1 MSAPEL
7 TGGARVRARGW
18 GWRHA
23 GRSASAVRDLDLS
36 IEPGER
42 VLLLGPSGAGKSTL
56 LHALAGILGGEEEGD
71 EFGEL
76 LLDGQHPSRQRGAA
90 GFVLQDPDT
99 QSVLARVGDD
109 VAFACE
115 NLGVPRDE
123 IWPRVG
129 AALADV
135 GLDVPLDR
143 STSALSGGQ
152 KQRLALAGVLAM
164 RPRLLLLDEPT
175 ANLDPAG
182 VIEVRRAVERVLER
196 TGASFVV
203 IEHRVDVWIDLVDR
217 VVVLD
222 PDGGVLADGAPGTV
236 IDGARTA
243 LDAAGVWLPQSAPAT
258 EHRSGAAARG
268 ETALESIQLAV
279 GHRRFGR
286 RQSDVV
292 SSGIDARFAAG
303 AVTAITGPNGIG
315 KSTFALTM
323 AGLLRPAGGEVRAS
337 AALRAGLGSAPIGWS
352 SRELL
357 ARIAT
362 VFQEPEHQFLTPRVR
377 DELLLGPRRLGW
389 AESDAERSAE
399 QMLHALRLERLADAN
414 PFTLSGGEKRR
425 LSVAAALV
433 AGPSVIVLDEP
444 TFGQD
449 RRTWGVLVEL
459 LADLRDRGRAIVA
472 VTHDQDFVDALADD
486 VIELRADREVLR

>member
-1 MSAPEL
+1 MTAADRP
-7 TGGARVRARGW
+7 GGARVRARGW

-23 GRSASAVRDLDLS
+23 GRSTQAVRDLDLD
-36 IEPGER
+36 IAPGER
-42 VLLLGPSGAGKSTL
+42 VLLLGSSGAGKSTL

-76 LLDGQHPSRQRGAA
+76 TLDGAHPAERRGVA
-90 GFVLQDPDT
+90 GLVLQDPDT
-99 QSVLARVGDD
+99 QAVLARVGDD

-115 NLGVPRDE
+115 NLGVARE
-123 IWPRVG
+123 QIWPRVHD
-129 AALADV
+129 ALADV

-182 VIEVRRAVERVLER
+182 VIEVRDAVARVLER

-222 PDGGVLADGAPGTV
+222 RDGGVLADGSPSSVLTE
-236 IDGARTA
+236 ARSA
-243 LDAAGVWLPQSAPAT
+243 LEDAGVWLPDAAPVA
-258 EHRSGAAARG
+258 RVGAAAEPRG
-268 ETALESIQLAV
+268 VALESIGLAV
-279 GHRRFGR
+279 GHRRFGKR
-286 RQSDVV
+286 AADVV
-292 SSGIDARFAAG
+292 ASGLDARFLAG
-303 AVTAITGPNGIG
+303 NVTAITGPNGIG
-315 KSTFALTM
+315 KSTFALTL
-323 AGLLRPAGGEVRAS
+323 AGLLPPAGGEVRAS
-337 AALRAGLGSAPIGWS
+337 DALRAGIGAEPIRWNS
-352 SRELL
+352 SQLL

-389 AESDAERSAE
+389 PEQDAIAAAER
-399 QMLHALRLERLADAN
+399 MLHELRLERLADAN

-449 RRTWGVLVEL
+449 RRTWAVLVEL
-459 LADLRDRGRAIVA
+459 LAQLRDRGRAIIA
-472 VTHDQDFVDALADD
+472 VSHDRAFIEALADHEHVMD
-486 VIELRADREVLR
+486 AGREVLR